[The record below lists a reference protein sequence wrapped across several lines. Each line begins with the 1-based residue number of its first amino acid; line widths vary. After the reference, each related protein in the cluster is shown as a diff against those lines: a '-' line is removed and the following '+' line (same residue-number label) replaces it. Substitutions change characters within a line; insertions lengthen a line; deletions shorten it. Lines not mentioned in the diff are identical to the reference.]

1 MPYNQTDSRALNRI
15 LLIGATQEFLNTLE
29 NVLPK
34 QHYVIESA
42 PISTNIHVQIE
53 SGRYCLILFDAAQY
67 ASIHPFLQN
76 TPALAVDMYSG
87 SMETLLL
94 NIELYAQHGQKHQAF
109 QDQQHLLEE
118 YKEIVDISNIV
129 SKANRYGKITYVNQ
143 EFCAISGY
151 DADELLGQ
159 PHNIVRHPDMPAQTF
174 AQMWQTLKAKKIWN
188 GAVKNRA
195 KDGHSYYVDTTIKP
209 IINREGEIVEYIA
222 IRKDITE
229 LEEFRQQLE
238 NELSVKE
245 ENLQEM
251 MRRSREYHKAMDE
264 STILARADLNGKITY
279 INREFT
285 HALGYTSAEIIGQDH
300 RILKHPDT
308 PKVIIKNLWE
318 TILSG
323 DTWKGIIQ
331 NRDKYG
337 KTVWLDTVIVPIK
350 NMKEEIV
357 EYLTIRHNVSE
368 IIQLHEE
375 IETTQGELIYTLGAA
390 AETRSR
396 ETGNHIKRVAHYSR
410 LLAQLY
416 GLEDKEVEILFQA
429 SPMHDI
435 GKLAIPD
442 HVLKKP
448 DRLNDEEWVIMRTHS
463 EVGYGILSAS
473 KRPILQAAAIVAHE
487 HHEKWDGSG
496 YPRGLKGEEIHLFG
510 RIAALADVFDALGSE
525 RVYKKAWPLEQIL
538 EGFKEQQGKHFD
550 PTLVTLFLSHL
561 DAFLAIRDQFQDDNS
576 ATCTP

>member
-1 MPYNQTDSRALNRI
+1 MSH
-15 LLIGATQEFLNTLE
+15 
-29 NVLPK
+29 
-34 QHYVIESA
+34 QHHAWRE
-42 PISTNIHVQIE
+42 E
-53 SGRYCLILFDAAQY
+53 
-67 ASIHPFLQN
+67 
-76 TPALAVDMYSG
+76 
-87 SMETLLL
+87 
-94 NIELYAQHGQKHQAF
+94 
-109 QDQQHLLEE
+109 QHLLEQ

-129 SKANRYGKITYVNQ
+129 SKANRYGTITYVNSH
-143 EFCAISGY
+143 FCKLAGY
-151 DADELLGQ
+151 TKEELLGK
-159 PHNIVRHPDMPAQTF
+159 PHSIVRHPDMPKKLF
-174 AQMWQTLKAKKIWN
+174 EQMWRTIEAKNIWN
-188 GAVKNRA
+188 GVVKNRA

-209 IINREGEIVEYIA
+209 ILNRDGDIVEYIA

-264 STILARADLNGKITY
+264 STILVRVDLNGKITY

-285 HALGYTSAEIIGQDH
+285 HALGYTAAEIIGQDH

-308 PKVIIKNLWE
+308 PKVIIKNIWE
-318 TILSG
+318 TIVSG
-323 DTWKGIIQ
+323 RTWKGIIQ
-331 NRDKYG
+331 DCDKNG

-350 NMKEEIV
+350 NMKEEVV

-390 AETRSR
+390 AETRSK

-410 LLAQLY
+410 LLARLY
-416 GLEDKEVEILFQA
+416 GLNNKEAEILFQA

-442 HVLKKP
+442 HVLNKSG
-448 DRLNDEEWVIMRTHS
+448 RLDDEEWEIMRTHS
-463 EVGYGILSAS
+463 EVGYKILNNST
-473 KRPILQAAAIVAHE
+473 RPILKAAAIVAYE

-496 YPRGLKGEEIHLFG
+496 YPRGLKGEEIHPFG
-510 RIAALADVFDALGSE
+510 RITALADVFDALGSE
-525 RVYKKAWPLEQIL
+525 RVYKKAWPLEQIIEYL
-538 EGFKEQQGKHFD
+538 NTQKGRHFD
-550 PTLVTLFLSHL
+550 PRLVALFLSRL
-561 DAFLAIRDQFQDDNS
+561 DDFLAVRDQFQDEL
-576 ATCTP
+576 